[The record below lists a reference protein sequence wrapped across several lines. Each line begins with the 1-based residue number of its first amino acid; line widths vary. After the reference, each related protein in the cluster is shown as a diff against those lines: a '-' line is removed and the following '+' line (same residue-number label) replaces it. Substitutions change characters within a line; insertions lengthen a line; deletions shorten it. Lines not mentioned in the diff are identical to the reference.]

1 MEKMGS
7 GAWHSV
13 SRLGDML
20 GCREWGWL
28 GGRRPRHVCRSEYQ
42 SVSAGTSAHT
52 LQAHSWEPLRIR
64 DDSKGQHF
72 RRLQVLLWEETSAAP
87 HQVPRHLPDAL
98 LILVTNAP
106 RLRSLKLWPFRSPC
120 QHSAT
125 QRVFVEETPTPP
137 HFQLGHRQLLCG
149 LSFLGIFQ
157 AVCQEGTDAIPHL
170 CCLGLKRVG
179 TMAACPGGSGDVL
192 SPKESKWPCSHWPPL
207 QSHVPALPEYLLGFG
222 CY

>member
-72 RRLQVLLWEETSAAP
+72 RHLQVLLWEEPSAAP
-87 HQVPRHLPDAL
+87 PPGASSPARRSADPCHQRTTSQVPEAVALPFPLSAQCHPESICGGNSYTAPFSTWPQAAPL
-98 LILVTNAP
+98 WTLVPWNIP
-106 RLRSLKLWPFRSPC
+106 GCLPG
-120 QHSAT
+120 
-125 QRVFVEETPTPP
+125 
-137 HFQLGHRQLLCG
+137 GHRCHPPSLLFGAQTCRDHG
-149 LSFLGIFQ
+149 CVSWWLRGHLKSEGIQ
-157 AVCQEGTDAIPHL
+157 MAMQSLATSAVT
-170 CCLGLKRVG
+170 
-179 TMAACPGGSGDVL
+179 CPST
-192 SPKESKWPCSHWPPL
+192 S
-207 QSHVPALPEYLLGFG
+207 
-222 CY
+222 